1 MRFLPLFLF
10 ILFSAFGQEMP
21 PVTNYDATQYS
32 GGNQNWML
40 SQGRDKHIF
49 VANNSGL
56 LEFDGQHWN
65 LYTVP
70 NGGAVRSILAS
81 GDKIYTGSVMDL
93 GFWERNAVGKLE
105 YHSLKDDIKKGI
117 LDGEQFWHIS
127 ELEDYVVFQSHQR
140 LYSYNKKSGEIVPI
154 ITEKNISNLF
164 RIGGKIYY
172 QEAEKGLFV
181 IENGKGELL
190 IPNSKIQNKPIIG
203 LFPFGEGEIL
213 AVTRYDGLY
222 TISGNDWKPYEVKNY
237 PGSESFFT
245 SLYLQDGTL
254 ALGSIG
260 SGLYI
265 LNLET
270 STYYHL
276 SQPTI
281 LNNTVLSLMVDDA
294 GNIWAGLDNGLTIIN
309 KESPFRLCN
318 DIFGDIGTVYCSY
331 RLGDILYLGTN
342 QGLYYKDAN
351 RNEPFNLIEGTSG
364 QVWDI
369 NNVNGKLYVGHDR
382 GTFLLKGKSATQIWD
397 GLGTWVVKG
406 MGNGIIQGHY
416 NGLSYLPEDIDNS
429 FSKYLTNFELS
440 ARKIVVQNDSVLW
453 VGHDYKGVF
462 RLKLN
467 QDYCKVKEIK
477 NYKVSYQEGM
487 GLDVFSFNDSI
498 YYSTEKAIYKYLPD
512 QDTFTVDNQLNKLIQ
527 GQQRVSGVSK
537 VLDDHTWWSFGKNS
551 VFYVTRDDFGH
562 KLVGRSIPLPLEYR
576 GMAKGFENISL
587 IGDHKYLI
595 GSNLGYT
602 VFELP
607 LKKNQPE
614 KLSINRVETSIQ
626 GDDAVLQNVE
636 AEEVKLQNEMNY
648 IDFDFGIPY
657 YGKLSNTYFSY
668 RLSDYSNGWTKWTPE
683 ASASF
688 KNLPAGDYTFEVRG
702 KLNDQL
708 TNTASYKFSIASPWY
723 FSSLAIAGYV
733 ILFLFI
739 LILIH
744 YAYKRYHNKVMKE
757 KEKNLRM
764 KNLEAEQH
772 IVKLQNEHLER
783 DMAEKNREL
792 AASTMSLIKKNEFL
806 TSIKESLESGEN
818 PKVRSV
824 IRTIDKEIS
833 EEDNWKFFKKAFSNA
848 DKDFFKKMKAQHP
861 ELTSN
866 DLKLCA
872 YLRLNL
878 SSKEIA
884 PLLNISVKSVEIK
897 RYRLRKKM
905 NLDRDTNLTD
915 YILEI

>member
-1 MRFLPLFLF
+1 MRFLPFFLL
-10 ILFSAFGQEMP
+10 ILCTAIGQEMP
-21 PVTNYDATQYS
+21 PVTNYDATEYS
-32 GGNQNWML
+32 AGNQNWML
-40 SQGRDKHIF
+40 SQGKDKHIYI
-49 VANNSGL
+49 ANNSGL
-56 LEFDGQHWN
+56 LEFNGQHWN
-65 LYTVP
+65 LYKVP
-70 NGGAVRSILAS
+70 NGAAVRSVLSS
-81 GDKIYTGSVMDL
+81 GKRIYTGSVMDL
-93 GFWERNAVGKLE
+93 GFWERDAVGELE
-105 YHSLKDDIKKGI
+105 YHSLKDSVKEGI
-117 LDGEQFWHIS
+117 LDGEQFWHIE

-140 LYSYNKKSGEIVPI
+140 LYTYNKKSGEIVPI
-154 ITEKNISNLF
+154 VTEKNISNLF
-164 RIGGKIYY
+164 RIGNKIYY
-172 QEAEKGLFV
+172 QEAEKGLFI
-181 IENGKGELL
+181 IEDGKGKLL
-190 IPNSKIQNKPIIG
+190 IPNSQIKSKPIIG
-203 LFPFGEGEIL
+203 LFPYVEGEVL

-222 TISGNDWKPYEVKNY
+222 TIAGDEWKVYPVKNY
-237 PGSESFFT
+237 PVSESFFT
-245 SLYLQDGTL
+245 SLYLPDGTL

-270 STYYHL
+270 SSQYHL

-281 LNNTVLSLMVDDA
+281 LNNTVLSLMADDT
-294 GNIWAGLDNGLTIIN
+294 GNIWSGLDNGLAIVN
-309 KESPFRLCN
+309 KESSFRLCN

-351 RNEPFNLIEGTSG
+351 LNEAFKLIEGTSG

-369 NNVNGKLYVGHDR
+369 NYVHGKLYVGHDR
-382 GTFLLKGKSATQIWD
+382 GTFLIQGNSATQIWD

-416 NGLSYLPEDIDNS
+416 NGLSYLPESNNDS
-429 FSKYLTNFELS
+429 FSKYLDNFELS
-440 ARKIVVQNDSVLW
+440 ARKIVVENDSVLW

-477 NYKVSYQEGM
+477 NYKISYQEGM

-498 YYSTEKAIYKYLPD
+498 FYSTEKAIYKYLPED
-512 QDTFTVDNQLNKLIQ
+512 DKFTSHNQLNNLIQ
-527 GQQRVSGVSK
+527 GQERISGVSK
-537 VLDDHTWWSFGKNS
+537 VLDDRTWWTFGKNN
-551 VFYVTRDDFGH
+551 VFYVSQDDFGQ
-562 KLVGRSIPLPLEYR
+562 KLVEKSVPLPLEYR
-576 GMAKGFENISL
+576 GIAKGFENISL
-587 IGDHKYLI
+587 IGEHKYLI
-595 GSNLGYT
+595 GSNVGYT

-614 KLSINRVETSIQ
+614 DLSISKVETSLQ
-626 GDDAVLQNVE
+626 GTDFVLQDIK
-636 AEEVKLQNEMNY
+636 AEDLELQNEMNY
-648 IDFDFGIPY
+648 VNFDFGIPY
-657 YGKLSNTYFSY
+657 YGKLANTYFSY

-683 ASASF
+683 ASANF
-688 KNLPAGDYTFEVRG
+688 KNLPAGNYVFQVRG

-708 TNTASYKFSIASPWY
+708 TNTASYKFSIAPPWY
-723 FSSLAIAGYV
+723 LSKLAIAGYV

-739 LILIH
+739 VLLIH

-806 TSIKESLESGEN
+806 TNIKERLEDGEH
-818 PKVRSV
+818 PRVRSV

-905 NLDRDTNLTD
+905 DLDRDTNLTD